1 MPLIKSISG
10 IRGTLKGDKD
20 SSLNPDV
27 IKTFTS
33 SFVQHLKNIN
43 NNKPISI
50 AIGRDGRVSG
60 KRICEIV
67 CEVSCNMGINI
78 IDLGYSTTPSVEVFI
93 DQEGLDGGIMISASH
108 NGIEWN
114 ALKLFNSKGEFISKD
129 DFDNIN
135 SIIDNK
141 SFNYEDVKSAGKI
154 ITNSHSIEQHIELIL
169 SNELVNI
176 NKIKS
181 AKLKIVVDG
190 INSTGGIAV
199 PYLLERLDVEV
210 VKLNCEP
217 DGNFIHDPEPLKK
230 NLVGLS
236 NSVVKN
242 SANLG
247 IAVDPDV
254 DRLAFIDEKGTYFGE
269 EYTLVACA
277 DYVLNKNSGPTV
289 SNLSS
294 TKALRELTEFR
305 GCNYFYS
312 AVGEVNVVEMM
323 KNKNAVIGGEG
334 NGGVIL
340 PSIHY
345 GRDALIG
352 IALFLS
358 HLVEKSSSVS
368 NLRKQ
373 YPSYYMAKKKMNITN
388 VSFDEVFKK
397 LILEFLDC
405 EIIEID
411 GLKIIFKDSSW
422 VHLRKSNTEDIIRIY
437 SESDNILK
445 ANQIADKVINLIENL

>member
-181 AKLKIVVDG
+181 SKLKIVVDG

-217 DGNFIHDPEPLKK
+217 DGNFIHDPEPLEK
-230 NLVGLS
+230 NLIGLS

>member
-397 LILEFLDC
+397 LKLEFLDC

>member
-181 AKLKIVVDG
+181 AKLKVVVDG

-217 DGNFIHDPEPLKK
+217 DGNFIHDPEPLEK

-397 LILEFLDC
+397 LKLEFLDC